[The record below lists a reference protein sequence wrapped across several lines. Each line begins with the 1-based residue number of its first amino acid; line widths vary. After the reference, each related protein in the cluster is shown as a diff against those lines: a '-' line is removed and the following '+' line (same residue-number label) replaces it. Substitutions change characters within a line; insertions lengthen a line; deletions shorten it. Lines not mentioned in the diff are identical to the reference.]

1 MRYENSPTER
11 ILMKKLILSTL
22 AIAVCCCLVGEV
34 NAAERRRA
42 NPEAKQ
48 FKYSTTI
55 EKERPELNE
64 ETKRLIAAYRKNP
77 TDANYQALRRQ
88 EEINYDKVVER
99 KKAKLEEL
107 KQTARDASKIEEMQV
122 IVDEML
128 RDRENRINQTM
139 GRFTDPRLRPNARQT
154 TDGYLPVLGAAQN
167 VSIAYTP
174 VTNAEFNAFLRAT
187 GKKVITEDNKLP
199 VINVSYNDAIAYT
212 KWLSDNDKTAIYR
225 LPTEAEWELAA
236 GHMPKDAYMNCGEG
250 NGLTPVD
257 TYKQTLSAAGAI
269 DMWGNVWEWT
279 STDIIAT
286 QGKEKGQKV
295 KAIKGGSWYSHRTS
309 CRTEYRGE
317 GRNPDFGYETVGFRV
332 IREK

>member
-1 MRYENSPTER
+1 
-11 ILMKKLILSTL
+11 MKKLILSTL

-154 TDGYLPVLGAAQN
+154 TDGYLPV
-167 VSIAYTP
+167 
-174 VTNAEFNAFLRAT
+174 
-187 GKKVITEDNKLP
+187 
-199 VINVSYNDAIAYT
+199 INVSYNDAIAYT

-236 GHMPKDAYMNCGEG
+236 GHMPKDADMNCGEG

-257 TYKQTLSAAGAI
+257 TYKQTLSAAGTI

>member
-1 MRYENSPTER
+1 MNK
-11 ILMKKLILSTL
+11 I
-22 AIAVCCCLVGEV
+22 IAFIFMICCIVSFEV
-34 NAAERRRA
+34 QAADKRQI

-48 FKYSTTI
+48 FKYSTVI
-55 EKERPELNE
+55 EKERPELDE
-64 ETKRLIAAYRKNP
+64 ETKRLIAVYRQDP
-77 TDANYQALRRQ
+77 TEANYQALRKKA
-88 EEINYDKVVER
+88 EIDYDKVVER

-107 KQTARDASKIEEMQV
+107 RQTAKEKSKIDEMQV

-174 VTNAEFNAFLRAT
+174 VTNEEYAAFINET
-187 GKKVITEDNKLP
+187 GYKAPKDWKNGVYPADKANHP
-199 VINVSYNDAIAYT
+199 VIYVSYNDAVGYC
-212 KWLSDNDKTAIYR
+212 KWMSNKDKTAVYR

-236 GHMPKDAYMNCGEG
+236 GHMPKDADMNCDGG
-250 NGLTPVD
+250 KGTTPVD
-257 TYKQTLSAAGAI
+257 AYKQTLSASGAI

-279 STDIIAT
+279 STKITAT
-286 QGKEKGQKV
+286 NGTEKGQKV
-295 KAIKGGSWYSHRTS
+295 NAVKGGSWYSHRTS

-317 GRNPDFGYETVGFRV
+317 GRKPELSFNTVGFRIV
-332 IREK
+332 REK